1 MKRIDAFTSVER
13 HRRWRAA
20 EFRVAADTIGGL
32 IDATSASARL
42 LLPHRRVTFVL
53 ADALQCNSI
62 LKTKRAHL
70 ADHACA
76 LGDESIPPPVQ
87 RLEVDLIGG
96 VRLDKT
102 QPRTS

>member
-70 ADHACA
+70 ADNACP
-76 LGDESIPPPVQ
+76 LGEESIPVQ

-96 VRLDKT
+96 MRLDKT